1 MESLEMRKR
10 IMNLGKTLVKEL
22 NLDPGVDTLG
32 RWMAHY
38 IAEQIETAEKSDG
51 TLKAKAE
58 QRCFETILKLWEHRA
73 SMPNG
78 VRPFESFEPIFNVL
92 KKLDPENRQPYYYNK
107 NEKTLEPEN
116 INLNEKDLEKLLELA
131 EGIDKVVRVWLEYIL
146 EQAALCANNEQTKE
160 WLENSIA
167 VKDNDEFSII
177 FRLLPEDI
185 WEEDKS
191 DKERMRDSINFRIKQ
206 LEAFNEFNH
215 NLLLIYKKE
224 LEDV

>member
-1 MESLEMRKR
+1 MRKR

>member
-1 MESLEMRKR
+1 
-10 IMNLGKTLVKEL
+10 MNLGKTLVKEL